1 MWGDGNLNVDIL
13 WSKILSQI
21 KDEITSISYQTWFSE
36 TKLHEL
42 KDGKAYII
50 VPMPIHKKH
59 LQDNYYDIISSKL
72 DNLTDS
78 SYELNFLLE
87 EELSTLIVE
96 KEMKNEQDI
105 VEKKSDN
112 YNFNVNSNLKSNYN
126 FENFIVGNSNRFAHA
141 AALSVAE
148 NPGKIYN
155 PLFLFGNSGLG
166 KTHLMHAIGNYIV
179 ETTNKKVLYVTSEQ
193 FREEFVKANRK
204 DDNGTNF
211 NYVDFFKDKYR
222 NIDVLLIDDIQF
234 LGGAPQSQQEFF
246 HTFNNLYND
255 SKQIIISSDR
265 SPDDLKLLEERLRTR
280 FCWGLT
286 VNIFPPEFE
295 LRTEILKK
303 KIVAGNFEQDI
314 PDDVIEY
321 IASNIGPDV
330 RQLEGSITRLIAYS
344 TIMGG
349 EKINLDLAI
358 DALKDFISKGIG
370 EKNDIHRI
378 QKIVSEYFQI
388 SVDDIRSKKRSS
400 NISFPRQIA
409 MYLCRTMTSESFP
422 KIGTEFG
429 GKDHS
434 TVMHSVEK
442 IENEIK
448 VNKDLAN
455 IIEKLKKDIGVV
467 KNM

>member
-1 MWGDGNLNVDIL
+1 MNVDIL

-72 DNLTDS
+72 DN
-78 SYELNFLLE
+78 
-87 EELSTLIVE
+87 
-96 KEMKNEQDI
+96 
-105 VEKKSDN
+105 
-112 YNFNVNSNLKSNYN
+112 
-126 FENFIVGNSNRFAHA
+126 A